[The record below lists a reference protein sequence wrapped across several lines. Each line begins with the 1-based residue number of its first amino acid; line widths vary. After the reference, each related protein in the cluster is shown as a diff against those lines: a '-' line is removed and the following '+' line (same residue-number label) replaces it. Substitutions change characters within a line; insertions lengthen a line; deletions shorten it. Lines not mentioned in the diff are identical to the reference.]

1 MKNNKYIIQGFT
13 LIEVL
18 VSITILSIILISV
31 FSIYISST
39 DINLKTDIT
48 RALQQN
54 VKSSIELIWED
65 IRKNWFDC
73 VNNTYW
79 DLCTLPWVN
88 ITETWDR
95 LVIWNNIYFLAQK
108 WFTNYENVDVTQCD
122 EIDEKCT
129 LVMKNG
135 SFPAKP
141 IMNSWVDVK
150 DVNFLVSDTWIKKV
164 TIVMKLQPAIW
175 KWIKPNLIKNN
186 TFYFQ
191 TTISERNTINLN

>member
-1 MKNNKYIIQGFT
+1 MKNKRQILLGFT
-13 LIEVL
+13 LIEIL

-39 DINLKTDIT
+39 NINLKTDIT

-54 VKSSIELIWED
+54 VKSTVEMISED

-73 VNNTYW
+73 VKQQYT
-79 DLCTLPWVN
+79 DACILPTINKTNDGVMLQIAAN
-88 ITETWDR
+88 S
-95 LVIWNNIYFLAQK
+95 YYLAQYNG
-108 WFTNYENVDVTQCD
+108 TNYTWVQSHNCD

-129 LVMKNG
+129 LVMNDWWW
-135 SFPAKP
+135 AKP

-150 DVNFLVSDTWIKKV
+150 DIKFFISNTWVKKA

-175 KWIKPNLIKNN
+175 KWIKPQLIKDN

-191 TTISERNTINLN
+191 TTISERWNLD